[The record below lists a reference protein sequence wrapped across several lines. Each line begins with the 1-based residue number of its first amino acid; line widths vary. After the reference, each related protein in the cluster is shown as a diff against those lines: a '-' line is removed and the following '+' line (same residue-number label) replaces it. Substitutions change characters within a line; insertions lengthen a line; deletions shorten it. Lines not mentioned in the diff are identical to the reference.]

1 MAEQTIT
8 VHAIWDPDV
17 GVFVATSDDVPGLV
31 AEAAD
36 MAKLHEKLAVLIPE
50 LLELNRQGPI
60 DADHDAARDVPL
72 VIEWQQQSTIRLG
85 A

>member
-1 MAEQTIT
+1 MDERAIT
-8 VHAIWDPDV
+8 VRAMWDPEA

-36 MAKLHEKLAVLIPE
+36 LPGLHEKLAVLIPE
-50 LLELNRQGPI
+50 LLELNGPA
-60 DADHDAARDVPL
+60 ADSGESTFHEVPL
-72 VIEWQQQSTIRLG
+72 IVELQQRGTIRVP